1 MMAAK
6 PKKAPAIETHQT
18 IAEQTEQFLKNGGE
32 IQQIPTG
39 ASGYDHGKA
48 SKHIVLGTNVKK

>member
-1 MMAAK
+1 MMSAK
-6 PKKAPAIETHQT
+6 AKKTPATETHKS

-39 ASGYDHGKA
+39 ASGYEHGKA
-48 SKHIVLGTNVKK
+48 TKHIVLGTGVKK